1 MQRHATRFLIR
12 WLVSTLGLFIAAA
25 LLGSEHLSLG
35 HSWRT
40 TIIAGLILAL
50 INMFIKPILVFLS
63 IPAILITLGLF
74 MLVVNGTIIWLTGQ
88 LYDKLYVASFGWAIV
103 AGIIIGLVNYL
114 VSRVLEDL

>member
-1 MQRHATRFLIR
+1 
-12 WLVSTLGLFIAAA
+12 
-25 LLGSEHLSLG
+25 
-35 HSWRT
+35 
-40 TIIAGLILAL
+40 
-50 INMFIKPILVFLS
+50 
-63 IPAILITLGLF
+63 